1 MAGTISSMVYATTWA
16 AFRSVHSYHQASSA
30 RWQNT
35 GPRNSGA
42 LANSLRNKYPSLLR
56 RGPIHP
62 CHILGVRVVF
72 PLTNDTGL
80 YANPTESRTGET
92 FMDVNVMV
100 LFVHI
105 VGVLLLFVSLGMEW
119 VGIDALSRSP
129 TPSRAEPWAR
139 MIAGRS
145 LRLQGVAAVLIFA
158 SGARIAARF
167 GMFEFAWVRA
177 SLGALVLIA
186 ALAGIVSR
194 SRRRTADSRIGRL
207 WPASV
212 AIRIALALGVV
223 YLMVA
228 KSDTVESL
236 IVLALALALGAVAA
250 TRMKRAIRVS
260 YGQ

>member
-1 MAGTISSMVYATTWA
+1 MA
-16 AFRSVHSYHQASSA
+16 
-30 RWQNT
+30 
-35 GPRNSGA
+35 
-42 LANSLRNKYPSLLR
+42 
-56 RGPIHP
+56 
-62 CHILGVRVVF
+62 
-72 PLTNDTGL
+72 
-80 YANPTESRTGET
+80 
-92 FMDVNVMV
+92 VNELV

-105 VGVLLLFVSLGMEW
+105 LGMLLLFVSLGMEW

-129 TPSRAEPWAR
+129 TPSQAEPGATIAR
-139 MIAGRS
+139 RS

-158 SGARIAARF
+158 SGVAMARRF

-177 SLGALVLIA
+177 SLVALVVIA

-194 SRRRTADSRIGRL
+194 SRRRAADLPIGRL

-228 KSDTVESL
+228 KSDIVESL

-250 TRMKRAIRVS
+250 TRMKPAFRVL
-260 YGQ
+260 YAP